1 MRAAH
6 TCRSLGGLS
15 LALVVALWPPA
26 VRAQGLEPLSLANGR
41 IVISGDLAASVAPDD
56 LGFFNYSDYEHSTLR
71 EVRVGLATEVR
82 ISRQVSVLGE
92 LRTGN
97 LSALRP
103 FSLFL
108 RVEPWQGRNLNIQ
121 VGRIPPTFGAY
132 TRRAYSRDNPL
143 IGYPMA
149 YQYLTS
155 LRPDA
160 APVSVDDLLRMRGRG
175 WLSGFSAG
183 SATLGRGV
191 PLVTVFSRDT
201 GAQIATGW
209 RALELSASVTTG
221 SPANPQLDDGNSGAT
236 VSARAAIRPA
246 PGIALG
252 ASWAGG
258 AFLRK
263 TLTDL
268 GGAAAGSGGQRVGGL
283 DLELAGGR
291 WLARADLVVSD
302 WRMPLLGAPALT
314 NPLRAVATAVEIR
327 RTLAPGLY
335 VAGRA
340 EHLSFSSVT
349 TSTVKTGP
357 RVVSWDAPVS
367 RLEVGGGYSILR
379 NVGVRAS
386 VQFNRRDGGRVRE
399 SMLPA
404 AQLMFWF

>member
-1 MRAAH
+1 MAAR
-6 TCRSLGGLS
+6 TFRGL
-15 LALVVALWPPA
+15 LMGLVVALWPA
-26 VRAQGLEPLSLANGR
+26 ALLAQGLIEPLSLADGR
-41 IVISGDLAASVAPDD
+41 IVISGDLAASGAPDD

-71 EVRVGLATEVR
+71 EVRVGLATEIR
-82 ISRQVSVLGE
+82 LTRRVSVLGE

-97 LSALRP
+97 LSAIRP

-108 RVEPWQGRNLNIQ
+108 RVEPWQGRNVNIQ

-160 APVSVDDLLRMRGRG
+160 VPVSADDLLRMRGRG

-183 SATLGRGV
+183 VAAPDRGV

-201 GAQIATGW
+201 GAQVTTGW

-221 SPANPQLDDGNSGAT
+221 SPANPQLNDGNNGAT
-236 VSARAAIRPA
+236 VSARAAFRPA
-246 PGIALG
+246 PGLALG
-252 ASWAGG
+252 ASYAGG

-268 GGAAAGSGGQRVGGL
+268 GGAVPGSGSQRVGGL

-314 NPLRAVATAVEIR
+314 NPLRAVATAVEVR

-340 EHLSFSSVT
+340 EHLSFSAVT
-349 TSTVKTGP
+349 TGTAATGT
-357 RVVSWDAPVS
+357 RTVSWDAPVS

-379 NVGVRAS
+379 NVMLRAS
-386 VQFNRRDGGRVRE
+386 LQFNRRDGGRVTE

-404 AQLMFWF
+404 TQLMFWF

>member
-1 MRAAH
+1 M
-6 TCRSLGGLS
+6 
-15 LALVVALWPPA
+15 
-26 VRAQGLEPLSLANGR
+26 
-41 IVISGDLAASVAPDD
+41 
-56 LGFFNYSDYEHSTLR
+56 
-71 EVRVGLATEVR
+71 
-82 ISRQVSVLGE
+82 
-92 LRTGN
+92 
-97 LSALRP
+97 
-103 FSLFL
+103 
-108 RVEPWQGRNLNIQ
+108 
-121 VGRIPPTFGAY
+121 GRIPPTFGAY
-132 TRRAYSRDNPL
+132 TRRPYSRDNPL

-183 SATLGRGV
+183 AATLGRGV

-209 RALELSASVTTG
+209 RALELAASVTTG
-221 SPANPQLDDGNSGAT
+221 SPANPQLGDGNSGAT

-349 TSTVKTGP
+349 TSTVTTSVATASTVTTGP

>member
-252 ASWAGG
+252 AS
-258 AFLRK
+258 
-263 TLTDL
+263 
-268 GGAAAGSGGQRVGGL
+268 
-283 DLELAGGR
+283 
-291 WLARADLVVSD
+291 
-302 WRMPLLGAPALT
+302 
-314 NPLRAVATAVEIR
+314 
-327 RTLAPGLY
+327 
-335 VAGRA
+335 
-340 EHLSFSSVT
+340 
-349 TSTVKTGP
+349 
-357 RVVSWDAPVS
+357 
-367 RLEVGGGYSILR
+367 
-379 NVGVRAS
+379 
-386 VQFNRRDGGRVRE
+386 
-399 SMLPA
+399 
-404 AQLMFWF
+404 